1 MGPGRS
7 LRKLL
12 QKYGK
17 TRRNTTPTDSF
28 DTLANW
34 SSSFGWQIRA
44 AAYDAEAEAVKN
56 EKRRQVMEQGLA
68 LDFERVTKLKR
79 LARFLESQIFANGQ
93 DGDGDDSTGAEY
105 PNVWL
110 KDVKQVGA
118 GEFAER
124 IDLVRFNASILA
136 EYRST
141 LADLAAETGGRR
153 QRVDHLL
160 ANINYD
166 KLSDDQLR
174 RIADGEDPI
183 QVIISGY
190 TTAS

>member
-1 MGPGRS
+1 MLPRPIEEMQVVFQRIPS
-7 LRKLL
+7 LNVEENKR
-12 QKYGK
+12 Q
-17 TRRNTTPTDSF
+17 P
-28 DTLANW
+28 
-34 SSSFGWQIRA
+34 IRVLVTA
-44 AAYDAEAEAVKN
+44 A
-56 EKRRQVMEQGLA
+56 
-68 LDFERVTKLKR
+68 
-79 LARFLESQIFANGQ
+79 
-93 DGDGDDSTGAEY
+93 
-105 PNVWL
+105 P
-110 KDVKQVGA
+110 KQVGA